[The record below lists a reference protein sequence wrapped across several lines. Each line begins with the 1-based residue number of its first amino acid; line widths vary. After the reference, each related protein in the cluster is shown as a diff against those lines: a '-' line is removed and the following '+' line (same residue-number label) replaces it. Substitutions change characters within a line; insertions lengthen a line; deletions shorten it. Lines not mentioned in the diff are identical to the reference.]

1 MRIVGIHVPLFLVI
15 AGCSGGDPTA
25 TDPHLI
31 FEDAFENP
39 VEEVD
44 ILAEGGTMVRGFDAW
59 LKLSPKLTTLR
70 PRNQADYTY
79 HDCEEMVAW
88 FYDVTGDV
96 NLQRLHSGL
105 ICQASTERRF
115 KFDNGRWLLTDRS
128 KGYSY
133 YRVWKHNIQSQNQ

>member
-1 MRIVGIHVPLFLVI
+1 MRSLIALLFTI

-25 TDPHLI
+25 TDPLLI

-39 VEEVD
+39 AEEVD
-44 ILAEGGTMVRGFDAW
+44 ILAEGGTMVRGLDAW

-70 PRNQADYTY
+70 PRNQSGYAYQE
-79 HDCEEMVAW
+79 CEEMLTW
-88 FYDVTGDV
+88 FHRVTRDT

-105 ICQASTERRF
+105 ICQASKEPRF

-128 KGYSY
+128 KGFSY
-133 YRVWKHNIQSQNQ
+133 YRIWKHNN